1 MSLLRASSSC
11 PNPPNPWKRPNP
23 NADLISNAQWFQP
36 KKLKTS
42 GFFGLAQYL
51 DTTPLEPD
59 FHHDYFLGEDGS
71 AHSAQSSQATV
82 LRELSSYSAYFRN
95 KNNPDDT
102 SFDCHLL
109 NYPFVQVEY
118 PNTDAFVLLEPV
130 YESHYNPIAHLE
142 SVLKTIITCF
152 LNPSQRARIGP
163 MPGTPDHVLGE
174 DCPELVYVR
183 RAIFA
188 PDGPAFFKA
197 VTDINTILRDIKYPW
212 PPDTLGNPLKQ
223 VFLMRPGSGGVG
235 HSAAQLS
242 EAKPWSDKVYGELLP
257 PLVHGIL
264 RRTKLRENS
273 LFIDL
278 GSGIGN
284 VVVQASLQAGC
295 RAYGI
300 ELDATRARIAKEMVT
315 NLRTRCLLWGLKIGD
330 IELEEGDMLQS
341 ARVTELIPL
350 ADVVLINNE
359 IFSSQLNEN
368 LRLKLVHLKEGAIVI
383 SLECFR
389 ASCFSKRNAWLV
401 LLRGAFGHES
411 NL

>member
-1 MSLLRASSSC
+1 MTR
-11 PNPPNPWKRPNP
+11 
-23 NADLISNAQWFQP
+23 
-36 KKLKTS
+36 
-42 GFFGLAQYL
+42 
-51 DTTPLEPD
+51 
-59 FHHDYFLGEDGS
+59 
-71 AHSAQSSQATV
+71 
-82 LRELSSYSAYFRN
+82 
-95 KNNPDDT
+95 
-102 SFDCHLL
+102 
-109 NYPFVQVEY
+109 
-118 PNTDAFVLLEPV
+118 FVLLEPV

-188 PDGPAFFKA
+188 HDGPAFFKA

-223 VFLMRPGSGGVG
+223 VVSSWTKTGIPDAVLFQVLDETRQRSVG

-257 PLVHGIL
+257 PLVH
-264 RRTKLRENS
+264 
-273 LFIDL
+273 DL

-401 LLRGAFGHES
+401 LLRGGLSLIHFQPSDTSRIFDVECILYPSDSVSWTNSRGGYFIHYTNRTALRRSRPRGS
-411 NL
+411 RVGR